1 MMVRYEL
8 KKVFARPGSV
18 IALLLLVGLLLV
30 TVWAA
35 VDVTY
40 VNEAGESEHGYAATQ
55 KLRAMQKEWAGVLDE
70 EKLRAA
76 ITENQRILAMPEA
89 MSEDYQLQDKAFHH
103 KQGYLEIFTCWQ
115 ILFRRGFKSMII
127 VFRTV

>member
-1 MMVRYEL
+1 MVRYEL

-18 IALLLLVGLLLV
+18 IALLLLVGLLMV

-40 VNEAGESEHGYAATQ
+40 VNEAGESEHGYAAAQ

-76 ITENQRILAMPEA
+76 ITENQRIL
-89 MSEDYQLQDKAFHH
+89 
-103 KQGYLEIFTCWQ
+103 
-115 ILFRRGFKSMII
+115 
-127 VFRTV
+127 